1 MTQLANDNHGSD
13 AVEPTPMDAR
23 IRELI
28 AMDGP
33 MSLASYMAH
42 CLYDPDH
49 GYYTTGVP
57 FGAEGDFITAPEVSQ
72 MFGELIGIW
81 CGATWQA
88 MGSPADF
95 ALVEMGPGRGT
106 LMSDAL
112 RAASTVPGFNQ
123 AADIHMVEVS
133 PRLADLQR
141 QTLSPYVDAGF
152 RISWAD
158 SFDDVPDKP
167 LIFIANELLDALV
180 FQQFQKTDDGWC
192 ERVVG
197 LDDAQ
202 NLTLVL
208 GAGRLDA
215 STLPGGHEDLPIGS
229 IFERSTA
236 REALGHKL
244 ADAVVARQGAAL
256 LIDYGHAAPG
266 TGDTF
271 QALEQHGFVDPL
283 TRCGAADLTS
293 HVDFSAVYAAAQ
305 SVDGAFATPPME
317 QGEWLVRM
325 GLVERARQLGQDKT
339 AEQQARIRLD
349 LERLA
354 GDGDGTRA
362 GAGAGGM
369 GTLFKV
375 MMIAKKGLMPPP
387 FEDPDAKP
395 DRKESVVTA
404 EDAKHD

>member
-1 MTQLANDNHGSD
+1 MTQLANDNFGADREIS
-13 AVEPTPMDAR
+13 AEPTALDGR

-33 MSLASYMAH
+33 MSVASFMAH

-81 CGATWQA
+81 CAATWQA
-88 MGSPADF
+88 MGSPKDF

-133 PRLADLQR
+133 PRLAGLQR
-141 QTLSPYVDAGF
+141 EKLSAYLDAGF
-152 RISWAD
+152 RISWAE
-158 SFDDVPDKP
+158 SFDEVPSKP
-167 LIFIANELLDALV
+167 LIFLANELLDALV
-180 FQQFQKTDDGWC
+180 FQQFQKTKDGWR

-202 NLTLVL
+202 NLTMIL
-208 GAGRLDA
+208 GPGTLDVA
-215 STLPGGHEDLPIGS
+215 TLPGGHEHLPEGS

-244 ADAVVARQGAAL
+244 AEAVVVRGGAAL
-256 LIDYGHAAPG
+256 LVDYGHAAPG
-266 TGDTF
+266 TGDSF
-271 QALEQHGFVDPL
+271 QALERHCFVDPL

-305 SVDGAFATPPME
+305 SVEGAFATPPME

-325 GLVERARQLGQDKT
+325 GLVERARQLGQDKS

-375 MMIAKKGLMPPP
+375 MMIAKKGIMPPP
-387 FEDPDAKP
+387 FQDPDARSDK
-395 DRKESVVTA
+395 
-404 EDAKHD
+404 DASDG

>member
-1 MTQLANDNHGSD
+1 MTQLANDNHTE
-13 AVEPTPMDAR
+13 AAAEPTPLDVR

-33 MSLASYMAH
+33 MSVASYMAH

-57 FGAEGDFITAPEVSQ
+57 FGAEGDFITAPDVSQ

-81 CGATWQA
+81 CAATWQA

-106 LMSDAL
+106 LMVDAL

-133 PRLADLQR
+133 PRLAKLQR
-141 QTLSPYVDAGF
+141 EALSPYTDAGF
-152 RISWAD
+152 RLSWVER
-158 SFDDVPDKP
+158 FEDVADKP
-167 LIFIANELLDALV
+167 LIFVANELLDALV
-180 FQQFQKTDDGWC
+180 FQQFQKTENGWN
-192 ERVVG
+192 ERLVG

-202 NLTLVL
+202 NLTMVL
-208 GAGRLDA
+208 GPGQLDEA
-215 STLPGGHEDLPIGS
+215 TLPGGHEDLPLGA
-229 IFERSTA
+229 IFERSSA
-236 REALGHKL
+236 REALGLTL
-244 ADAVVARQGAAL
+244 AEATVARGGAAL
-256 LIDYGHAAPG
+256 LIDYGNAAPG

-271 QALEQHGFVDPL
+271 QALERHGFIDPL
-283 TRCGAADLTS
+283 IRCGVADLTS
-293 HVDFSAVYAAAQ
+293 HVDFSAIYAVAQ
-305 SVDGAFATPPME
+305 SVEGAFATPPME

-339 AEQQARIRLD
+339 VEQQARIRLD

-354 GDGDGTRA
+354 GDGDGTRV
-362 GAGAGGM
+362 GAVAGGM

-375 MMIAKKGLMPPP
+375 MMIAQKGLMPPP
-387 FEDPDAKP
+387 FQDPDAQQALEAAN
-395 DRKESVVTA
+395 D
-404 EDAKHD
+404 